1 MYAFVRLLPMV
12 RYLQTESCFINIR
25 TMGVT
30 EEIRQCIDEERLRN
44 DIEMNAEFG
53 AISVKEGISRT
64 VLTGS
69 EANRKGRE
77 YFVER
82 LEAAGLDVR
91 VDAVGNIAGRW
102 VPESADPTTP
112 AVATGSHLDSVPE
125 GGIFDGVLG
134 VYGALE
140 AVRAL
145 QETDAELRRP
155 IDVVCFTEEE
165 GARFSDGVLGSSVA
179 SGQRT
184 VEDALALEDDN
195 GVTLDDALAKIG
207 FGGTG
212 RLDAS
217 AWDSWLELH
226 VEQSERLEDAGM
238 PVGIVTSITG
248 TIRCSINIRGEA
260 NHSGC
265 TAMENRTDALAAAS
279 ELVLDVEAATQ
290 DLVAERGETV
300 VGTVGRLNVVPNAVN
315 VVPGQVEVGLD
326 IRDVEDN
333 SMETIVEEVR
343 ISLSRLE
350 ADRGVV
356 TTFERPYDIEPITM
370 DDRCMTALHEAAS
383 KMGIPAMDLHS
394 GAGHDTMHIAKMTDA
409 GMLFA
414 PSRGGISHSPL
425 EWTDWENCTETTRV
439 LTAGIA
445 DLAST

>member
-1 MYAFVRLLPMV
+1 
-12 RYLQTESCFINIR
+12 
-25 TMGVT
+25 MGVT
-30 EEIRQCIDEERLRN
+30 EELHQHVNEDRLRK
-44 DIEMNAEFG
+44 DIETNAEYG
-53 AISVKEGISRT
+53 ATSVEEGTSRT
-64 VLTGS
+64 VLTGT

-102 VPESADPTTP
+102 VPENVDRTAP
-112 AVATGSHLDSVPE
+112 AVAAGSHLDSVPE

-145 QETDAELRRP
+145 QEADADLERP

-184 VEDALALEDDN
+184 VEDALALEDDDR
-195 GVTLDDALAKIG
+195 VTLDDALSKIG
-207 FGGTG
+207 FKGTG

-226 VEQSERLEDAGM
+226 VEQSERLEDAKTS
-238 PVGIVTSITG
+238 VGIVTSITG
-248 TIRCSINIRGEA
+248 TIRCSIDIRGEA

-265 TAMENRTDALAAAS
+265 TAMEDRTDALAAAS
-279 ELVLDVEAATQ
+279 ELVLDVEQATQ
-290 DLVAERGETV
+290 EVVDEKGETV
-300 VGTVGRLNVVPNAVN
+300 VGTVGRLNVAPNAVN
-315 VVPGQVEVGLD
+315 VVPGRVEAGVD
-326 IRDVEDN
+326 IRDVDYG
-333 SMETIVEEVR
+333 SMEAIVKKVR
-343 ISLSRLE
+343 DSLSRLE
-350 ADRGVV
+350 AERGVV
-356 TTFERPYDIEPITM
+356 TAFERPYDIKPIAM
-370 DDRCMTALHEAAS
+370 DERCTSALHEAAAETGVS
-383 KMGIPAMDLHS
+383 AMDLHS
-394 GAGHDTMHIAKMTDA
+394 GAGHDTMHIAKVTDA

-425 EWTDWENCTETTRV
+425 EWTDWKSCAAATQV
-439 LTAGIA
+439 LTAGITE
-445 DLAST
+445 LARA